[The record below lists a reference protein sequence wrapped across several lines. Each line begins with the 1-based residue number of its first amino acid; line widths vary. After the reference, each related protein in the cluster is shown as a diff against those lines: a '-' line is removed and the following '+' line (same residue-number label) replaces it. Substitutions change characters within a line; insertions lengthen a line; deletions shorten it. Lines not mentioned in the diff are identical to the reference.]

1 MIWEIL
7 LDIKSIIWIKIWIL
21 IVEFCDENNAI
32 FEELE
37 TVESENIFVNLIIVF
52 FGQENIENCESLNW
66 SKQPLRKIITEK
78 I

>member
-21 IVEFCDENNAI
+21 IVECDDENNAI

-37 TVESENIFVNLIIVF
+37 TVESDNNFCESDIGKLKLLNFVNWSIIKWKI
-52 FGQENIENCESLNW
+52 NKKIEKVKN
-66 SKQPLRKIITEK
+66 
-78 I
+78 